1 MTGKAASIF
10 NGDTLRL
17 DPGAIG
23 ETSVA
28 FPIMGGSH
36 EVAYKDLTWQ
46 KSDTELSVGNGRY
59 KAYVEPGELLARDD
73 GLGGSDP

>member
-10 NGDTLRL
+10 DGDTLRL

-23 ETSVA
+23 ETSVS
-28 FPIMGGSH
+28 FPIMGGQH
-36 EVAYKDLTWQ
+36 DVAYKDLTWQ

-59 KAYVEPGELLARDD
+59 KAFVKPGEFLARDD

>member
-1 MTGKAASIF
+1 MHGKAASIF
-10 NGDTLRL
+10 DGETLRL

-28 FPIMGGSH
+28 FPITGGSH
-36 EVAYKDLTWQ
+36 EVAYADKVWQ

-59 KAYVEPGELLARDD
+59 KAFVKPGELLARDD